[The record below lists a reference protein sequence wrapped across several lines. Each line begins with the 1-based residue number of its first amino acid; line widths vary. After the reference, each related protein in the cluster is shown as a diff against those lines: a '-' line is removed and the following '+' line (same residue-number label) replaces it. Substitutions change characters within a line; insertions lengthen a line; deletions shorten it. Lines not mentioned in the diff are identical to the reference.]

1 MGEGQQEALLVSG
14 GDLLRDSRRC
24 RAGGIT
30 TMQVFLTKEASAPS
44 VALHAL
50 PRCPTDLGSSTLE
63 PPIPV
68 GPLRPSATDDGRCQ
82 YGRYRQQPPMS
93 NSSVRA
99 ARWHAEAVAGEGLA
113 K

>member
-68 GPLRPSATDDGRCQ
+68 GPLRPSATR
-82 YGRYRQQPPMS
+82 RRPLPIWPLS
-93 NSSVRA
+93 PTA
-99 ARWHAEAVAGEGLA
+99 AHVELLGAGCALA
-113 K
+113 CRGGGG